1 MRGPSIRETPFST
14 PRLTAERQISE
25 LKCHVH
31 DNATSLRLFFFTS
44 SLYFSLEKRHSH
56 NVVNY
61 GMLLLLSGTQ
71 VPLIKEHGATFQ
83 WETHS
88 TRKIRALPVD
98 SAPL

>member
-25 LKCHVH
+25 LKCH
-31 DNATSLRLFFFTS
+31 ARRQCYLSPPLFFFFF
-44 SLYFSLEKRHSH
+44 LALFLSLEKRHSY

-71 VPLIKEHGATFQ
+71 VPSIKEHGATFQ
-83 WETHS
+83 WETR
-88 TRKIRALPVD
+88 TRHVRQD
-98 SAPL
+98 C